1 MLCVYKPSYN
11 SIILVVLLRRCYK
24 LIQIYKSESE
34 FDPSLKLIDTI
45 ENGAWIN
52 LIAPSA
58 EELILISKKTGVPLE
73 FLKAALD
80 DEETSRIDIEEDSLL
95 IIVDIPFTEM
105 EDNSLTYDTYP
116 LSIIHTNKQ
125 LITVCLKNSKILTD
139 FANNKI
145 KSFYTFKKSRF
156 TLQILNRISTYYL
169 LYLRQIDKK
178 SLMIE
183 KRLHKSMK
191 NRELIQLH
199 SLEKSLVYFS
209 TSLKANEITLEKML
223 KLELMQKYEEDK
235 DVLEDVIIENKQA
248 IEMTEIYSNILAST
262 MDFFA
267 SVISNNLNIVMK
279 VLASVTILM
288 AIPTIIGGIFGMN
301 IALPLSA
308 DNPHAFSIVM
318 GVTIG
323 ICGLVAF
330 ILYKKDMFN

>member
-1 MLCVYKPSYN
+1 M
-11 SIILVVLLRRCYK
+11 
-24 LIQIYKSESE
+24 IQIYKSTSE
-34 FDPSLKLIDTI
+34 TDPTLKILDTI
-45 ENGAWIN
+45 ENGCWIN
-52 LIAPSA
+52 VIAPSD

-73 FLKAALD
+73 FLKAPLD
-80 DEETSRIDIEEDSLL
+80 DEETSRIDFEDDS
-95 IIVDIPFTEM
+95 IVVIVDIPFTEM
-105 EDNSLTYDTYP
+105 EDNSLIYDTYP
-116 LSIIHTNKQ
+116 LAIIHSETQ
-125 LITVCLKNSKILTD
+125 IITVCLKNSKVLTD
-139 FANNKI
+139 FINSKI

-156 TLQILNRISTYYL
+156 ILQVLNRVSTYYL

-223 KLELMQKYEEDK
+223 KVEIMQKYEEDK
-235 DVLEDVIIENKQA
+235 DILEDVIIENKQA

-288 AIPTIIGGIFGMN
+288 AIPTIMGGIFGMN
-301 IALPLSA
+301 VMLPFTIE
-308 DNPHAFSIVM
+308 DPYAFPIIM
-318 GVTIG
+318 FMTLG
-323 ICGLVAF
+323 ICGIVAF
-330 ILYKKDMFN
+330 VLYKKDMFN

>member
-1 MLCVYKPSYN
+1 M
-11 SIILVVLLRRCYK
+11 
-24 LIQIYKSESE
+24 IQIYKSESE
-34 FDPSLKLIDTI
+34 NSTNLKILDTI
-45 ENGAWIN
+45 ENGCWIN
-52 LIAPSA
+52 VIAPSA
-58 EELILISKKTGVPLE
+58 EELILISKKTGVSLD

-80 DEETSRIDIEEDSLL
+80 DEETSRIDMEDDSMLV
-95 IIVDIPFTEM
+95 IVDIPFTEM

-116 LSIIHTNKQ
+116 LAIIHTDKQ

-139 FANNKI
+139 FANEKI

-156 TLQILNRISTYYL
+156 ILQILNRISTYYL

-223 KLELMQKYEEDK
+223 KLEIMQKYEDDK

-279 VLASVTILM
+279 VLASVTILL
-288 AIPTIIGGIFGMN
+288 AIPTIVSGIYGMN
-301 IALPLSA
+301 ISYLPFA
-308 DNPHAFSIVM
+308 DDPNSFSIVM
-318 GVTIG
+318 SIMLIIG
-323 ICGLVAF
+323 GLVAF
-330 ILYKKDMFN
+330 ILYKKDMFH

>member
-1 MLCVYKPSYN
+1 M
-11 SIILVVLLRRCYK
+11 
-24 LIQIYKSESE
+24 IQIYKSTSE
-34 FDPSLKLIDTI
+34 TDPTLKILDNI
-45 ENGAWIN
+45 ETGCWIN
-52 LIAPSA
+52 VIAPSD
-58 EELILISKKTGVPLE
+58 EELILISKKTNVPLE
-73 FLKAALD
+73 FLKAPLD
-80 DEETSRIDIEEDSLL
+80 DEETSRIDFEDDS
-95 IIVDIPFTEM
+95 IVVIVDIPFTEM
-105 EDNSLTYDTYP
+105 EDNSLIYDTYP
-116 LSIIHTNKQ
+116 LAIIHSETQ
-125 LITVCLKNSKILTD
+125 LITVCLKNSKVLTD
-139 FANNKI
+139 FINSKI

-156 TLQILNRISTYYL
+156 ILQVLNRVSTYYL

-223 KLELMQKYEEDK
+223 KLEIMQKYEEDK
-235 DVLEDVIIENKQA
+235 DILEDVIIENKQA

-288 AIPTIIGGIFGMN
+288 AIPTIMSGIFGMN
-301 IALPLSA
+301 VMLPFTETDPLGF
-308 DNPHAFSIVM
+308 PIVM
-318 GVTIG
+318 FMTFG
-323 ICGLVAF
+323 ICGIVAF
-330 ILYKKDMFN
+330 VLYKKDMFN

>member
-1 MLCVYKPSYN
+1 
-11 SIILVVLLRRCYK
+11 
-24 LIQIYKSESE
+24 
-34 FDPSLKLIDTI
+34 
-45 ENGAWIN
+45 
-52 LIAPSA
+52 
-58 EELILISKKTGVPLE
+58 
-73 FLKAALD
+73 
-80 DEETSRIDIEEDSLL
+80 
-95 IIVDIPFTEM
+95 M

-116 LSIIHTNKQ
+116 LAIIHTEKQ

-139 FANNKI
+139 FANEKV

-288 AIPTIIGGIFGMN
+288 AIPTIMSGIYGMN
-301 IALPLSA
+301 ISPLPFA
-308 DNPHAFSIVM
+308 ENPHSFSIVM
-318 GVTIG
+318 GMTFG
-323 ICGLVAF
+323 ICAVVAF
-330 ILYKKDMFN
+330 VLYKKDMFN

>member
-1 MLCVYKPSYN
+1 M
-11 SIILVVLLRRCYK
+11 
-24 LIQIYKSESE
+24 
-34 FDPSLKLIDTI
+34 D
-45 ENGAWIN
+45 AWIN
-52 LIAPSA
+52 IVAPSD
-58 EELILISKKTGVPLE
+58 EELILISKKTGVDLE

-80 DEETSRIDIEEDSLL
+80 DEETSRIDIEDDSLL

-116 LSIIHTNKQ
+116 LAIIHTDKQ

-139 FANNKI
+139 FTNDKI

-301 IALPLSA
+301 IPLPAKMETTGAFNGIITLLCTTGVLLYYIKKICLS
-308 DNPHAFSIVM
+308 NFYI
-318 GVTIG
+318 
-323 ICGLVAF
+323 F
-330 ILYKKDMFN
+330 

>member
-1 MLCVYKPSYN
+1 MIQIFKTIDDKP
-11 SIILVVLLRRCYK
+11 LR
-24 LIQIYKSESE
+24 LIQLEN
-34 FDPSLKLIDTI
+34 I
-45 ENGAWIN
+45 EPGCWIN
-52 LIAPSA
+52 IVAPSE
-58 EELILISKKTGVPLE
+58 EELILISKKTSIPLE
-73 FLKAALD
+73 FLNASLD
-80 DEETSRIDIEEDSLL
+80 DEETSRIDIENNMLSV
-95 IIVDIPFTEM
+95 IVDIPFTEM

-116 LSIIHTNKQ
+116 LSIIHSEN
-125 LITVCLKNSKILTD
+125 LLVTVCLKNSKILTD
-139 FANNKI
+139 FINGKI
-145 KSFYTFKKSRF
+145 KSFYTYKKSRF
-156 TLQILNRISTYYL
+156 TLQILSRVSTYFL

-223 KLELMQKYEEDK
+223 KLDTIQKYEEDK

-288 AIPTIIGGIFGMN
+288 SIPTMISGIMGMN
-301 IALPLSA
+301 VVFPFNTDSNHTFFIIMFLTIIICTIAA
-308 DNPHAFSIVM
+308 W
-318 GVTIG
+318 
-323 ICGLVAF
+323 
-330 ILYKKDMFN
+330 ILHKKDMFR